1 MIWRGCNVP
10 TKPSVEL
17 TLNFL
22 GSVFHRIVFRDNGS
36 TDFPLLLLD
45 SEIISRN
52 NCTVYESSI
61 FPRALNIASTH
72 INSITEDPELISL
85 PFGTTHKLDQS
96 GLAQFHSPDE
106 YPTIVKLARVYEDLA
121 IHDKWEFGREAI
133 LRLAQRTDM
142 HGDPLTGNYSNLSL
156 FLNQM
161 GTTPDAKAK
170 VREGM
175 KDLFDRFVDFDVV
188 ITNGTVQLSL
198 IEEIQGVRRSIPAPK
213 LSDGTLRYLCLMAI
227 LYNPTPPPVVCIE
240 EPELGLHPDIV
251 VRLAKHLQAASEHM
265 QLIVTTHSDILV
277 DALSDVPE
285 SIVVFDN
292 DNGSTQMNRLDRDE
306 MSAWLDDYRLG
317 QLWTSGQIGG
327 TRW

>member
-1 MIWRGCNVP
+1 MEGWYWKGPYEFTSP
-10 TKPSVEL
+10 TLDLTVQYAGSSLHHKVVFIDPTLRTLQIGFWITSEL
-17 TLNFL
+17 IEENDQLVYQ
-22 GSVFHRIVFRDNGS
+22 S
-36 TDFPLLLLD
+36 DF
-45 SEIISRN
+45 SAKVIRMTSRN
-52 NCTVYESSI
+52 
-61 FPRALNIASTH
+61 IAPVET
-72 INSITEDPELISL
+72 
-85 PFGTTHKLDQS
+85 PFHEQHRHDQS
-96 GLAQFHSPDE
+96 GLAQFRSHTD
-106 YPTIVKLARVYEDLA
+106 YPSITRLAFMYEQVRIYDA
-121 IHDKWEFGREAI
+121 WAFGRETVFRSSQPTD
-133 LRLAQRTDM
+133 LR
-142 HGDPLTGNYSNLSL
+142 GDRLEEDYSNLCTY
-156 FLNQM
+156 LNQM
-161 GTTPDAKAK
+161 GATPEAKSSII
-170 VREGM
+170 EGM
-175 KDLFDRFVDFDVV
+175 NDLYDRFIDYEVV
-188 ITNGTVQLSL
+188 INAGTTHLFLTERIKGKRQAIPVQ
-198 IEEIQGVRRSIPAPK
+198 R
-213 LSDGTLRYLCLMAI
+213 LSDGTLRYLCLLAI